1 MRKLVTMVTLSTLAA
16 LAALGAATAVAGTA
30 AALEPDRVVEQAA
43 AGNQDLHLQVGSATR
58 EAADKLGALATKGG
72 SESVHD
78 LFEMAMVMNHFSQ
91 IFDMATGV
99 VSSSNLAITDMARG
113 IKG

>member
-1 MRKLVTMVTLSTLAA
+1 MRKLITMVTLSTLAA
-16 LAALGAATAVAGTA
+16 LGAATAAGTA
-30 AALEPDRVVEQAA
+30 AALEPDHGVEQAA
-43 AGNQDLHLQVGSATR
+43 AGHQDLHLQVESATR

-91 IFDMATGV
+91 ISDMATDI
-99 VSSSNLAITDMARG
+99 VSHSNAAITHMTRG